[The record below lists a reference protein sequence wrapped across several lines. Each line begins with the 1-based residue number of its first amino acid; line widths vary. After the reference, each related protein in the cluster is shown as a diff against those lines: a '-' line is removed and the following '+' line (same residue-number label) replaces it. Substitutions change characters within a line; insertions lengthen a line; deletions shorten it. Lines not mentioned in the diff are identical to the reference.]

1 MKPLAIIIPVKP
13 PEQGKSRLAGALLP
27 HDRLALNRALLKH
40 TFDVAA
46 ELRDLADVFVV
57 SKSHDVRAEA
67 VARGF
72 ATCNE
77 PDSCDLNGAIAI
89 GAADAQ
95 CAGATELMVLP
106 VDLPNVSEH
115 GLRKLVMG
123 FQSDLDVLIVSDQA
137 GSGTNVLL
145 WRPIESAV
153 FHYGPA
159 SAKVH
164 ARSARHLGLRP
175 VVRTDAALSFDIDTP
190 ADLEAW
196 MRGGRAALR
205 AGAGN

>member
-1 MKPLAIIIPVKP
+1 MKPLAIVIPVKP

-57 SKSHDVRAEA
+57 SRSHDVRAEA
-67 VARGF
+67 AARAF
-72 ATCNE
+72 VTCDE

-89 GAADAQ
+89 GAADARR
-95 CAGATELMVLP
+95 AGATELMVLP
-106 VDLPNVSEH
+106 VDLPNLSEH
-115 GLRKLVMG
+115 GLRKLFMG
-123 FQSDLDVLIVSDQA
+123 FHSDLDVLIVSDQA

-159 SAKVH
+159 SAEAH
-164 ARSARHLGLRP
+164 ARTARHLGLRQD
-175 VVRTDAALSFDIDTP
+175 VRTDAALSFDIDTP

-196 MRGGRAALR
+196 MRDGRAPRR
-205 AGAGN
+205 AGAGH

>member
-27 HDRLALNRALLKH
+27 QDRLALNRALMKH

-46 ELRDLADVFVV
+46 GLRDLADVFVV

-67 VARGF
+67 TTRGF
-72 ATCNE
+72 VACDE
-77 PDSCDLNGAIAI
+77 PDTCDLNGAIAI
-89 GAADAQ
+89 GADRAHG
-95 CAGATELMVLP
+95 AGINEIMVLP
-106 VDLPNVSEH
+106 VDLPDVSEQ
-115 GLRKLVMG
+115 GLHKLVVDFHHG
-123 FQSDLDVLIVSDQA
+123 LDVLIVSDCS

-145 WRPIESAV
+145 WRPIGSAV

-159 SAKVH
+159 SAAAH
-164 ARSARHLGLRP
+164 ARSARNLGLRQA
-175 VVRTDAALSFDIDTP
+175 VRTDAALSFDIDTP

-196 MRGGRAALR
+196 MRDGRAALR
-205 AGAGN
+205 AGAGK

>member
-27 HDRLALNRALLKH
+27 HDRLALNQALLKH

-46 ELRDLADVFVV
+46 GLRDLADVFVV

-67 VARGF
+67 ATRGF
-72 ATCNE
+72 VACDE
-77 PDSCDLNGAIAI
+77 PDTCDLNGAIAI
-89 GAADAQ
+89 GAGRAHG
-95 CAGATELMVLP
+95 AGINEIMVLP

-115 GLRKLVMG
+115 GLRKLVVG
-123 FQSDLDVLIVSDQA
+123 FHRGLDVLIVSDCA

-159 SAKVH
+159 SAEAH
-164 ARSARHLGLRP
+164 ARSARSLGLRQA
-175 VVRTDAALSFDIDTP
+175 VRTDAALSFDIDTP

-196 MRGGRAALR
+196 MRGGQAALR
-205 AGAGN
+205 AGVGN